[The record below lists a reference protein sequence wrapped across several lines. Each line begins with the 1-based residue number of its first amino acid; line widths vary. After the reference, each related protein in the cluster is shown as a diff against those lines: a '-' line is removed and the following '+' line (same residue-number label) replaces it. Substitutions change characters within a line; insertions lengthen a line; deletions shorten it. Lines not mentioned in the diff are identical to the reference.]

1 MSWRWLD
8 KSALL
13 MLLGESLADH
23 GGASGIRAEGLFDSA
38 LARPLNLLAN
48 GSPDYAELAA
58 AYGVGL
64 AKNPPFI
71 DGNQRIAFIASA
83 LFLSLNGYRLKTS
96 QVVAADTMLA
106 VAAGEMDEAT
116 CAEWIRRS
124 SEKRS
129 PELPSI
135 FRLPSGRFYAAHFS

>member
-13 MLLGESLADH
+13 MLHGESLADH
-23 GGASGIRAEGLFDSA
+23 GGASGIRDEGLFDSA
-38 LARPLNLLAN
+38 LARPLNLLAY

-64 AKNPPFI
+64 AKNHPFI
-71 DGNQRIAFIASA
+71 DGNKRIAFIAAA
-83 LFLSLNGYRLKTS
+83 LFLGLNGYRLIAS
-96 QVVAADTMLA
+96 QVDAADTMLA

-116 CAEWIRRS
+116 FAEWIRRQS
-124 SEKRS
+124 AKT
-129 PELPSI
+129 
-135 FRLPSGRFYAAHFS
+135 